1 MANEGAIYVPEGRGV
16 FPSLS
21 VQANFS
27 LALWSAGLKGNDA
40 VERIEEV
47 LSILPNNRFG
57 LVRPVSFPAA
67 SSRWFRSAAPCFS
80 RPSILLLDEPSIGL
94 APKTFQD
101 LIRPVRQ
108 LQRQRGMS
116 ILLVEQNCSGEAFGV
131 CDRVVVMKNGK
142 LIFAGVPADFSNRD
156 KLMGTLLMQ
165 KLTPEGSFRVAAVQ
179 AAPEY
184 LDLDATVQKV
194 VALIGE
200 AANNG
205 ARLIGFPNPSFLGF
219 RCGCSKA
226 TLSAPQ
232 VVCFISSTKTRSLR
246 TRITSPPLEKP
257 RVWATSMSQ
266 LA

>member
-1 MANEGAIYVPEGRGV
+1 MLPSTGSGVAPSVLETESVTASYGGNQVLNNVSIQLRSAEVLCLVGHNGAGKSTLLRLMYGLHPLGGGTVRLRGNSIRPSPGRMANEGAVYVPEGRGV

-47 LSILPNNRFG
+47 LSILPNIKSFWTRQAG
-57 LVRPVSFPAA
+57 QLSGGQQQMVSVGRALL
-67 SSRWFRSAAPCFS
+67 S

-116 ILLVEQNCSGEAFGV
+116 ILLVEQNLGEAFGV

-156 KLMGTLLMQ
+156 KLMEL
-165 KLTPEGSFRVAAVQ
+165 
-179 AAPEY
+179 Y
-184 LDLDATVQKV
+184 
-194 VALIGE
+194 
-200 AANNG
+200 
-205 ARLIGFPNPSFLGF
+205 
-219 RCGCSKA
+219 
-226 TLSAPQ
+226 
-232 VVCFISSTKTRSLR
+232 
-246 TRITSPPLEKP
+246 
-257 RVWATSMSQ
+257 
-266 LA
+266 